1 MISKEM
7 LLEIGKKKGLKN
19 KEHIEKDYFQD
30 VFLLNLFGKTNRL
43 VFKGGTAIYKLY
55 GLSRFS
61 EDLDFSS
68 LDSEPGSVERIIEHV
83 LDNIDFFELK
93 GMKRTKDSLLIR
105 ISADGI
111 LTKYNSLRIDVNLRN
126 KIISGFDV
134 KNYVSEY
141 VDINPFSM
149 RVLKPGEMMSEK
161 VHSLFAR
168 KNARDLF
175 DLFFLLRMSK
185 LDKNLVKEKLK
196 IFGMKYDEKLL
207 KKKINDIEDIWDKE
221 LKAFVLAELPDFD
234 VVKKFVL
241 VRLGIK

>member
-68 LDSEPGSVERIIEHV
+68 LDNEPGSVERIIEHV

-93 GMKRTKDSLLIR
+93 GMKQTKDSLLIR

-168 KNARDLF
+168 KKARDLF

-185 LDKNLVKEKLK
+185 LDKNLAKEKLK
-196 IFGMKYDEKLL
+196 TFNMKYDEKLL

-234 VVKKFVL
+234 AVKKFVF